1 MSPTRHA
8 TAPPFLR
15 DYALDPYCQ
24 LVGNISLTREV
35 FRRPREDPHAPPV
48 ILIHEIPTIN
58 QTTVNLGNL
67 IHRRGFTVVLPSLI
81 GTPVERNPRA
91 QARRDFASMCM
102 SAMFGAL
109 AYNRTAPI
117 VDWLRG
123 LARRESALA
132 GGRSV
137 AVIGMC
143 FSGGFALATIL
154 EDRVAAAVMSQ
165 PALPFIVGSDLG
177 LSPADLATVK
187 DKVGRGSCV
196 RILRYSRDWKS
207 PRSRFDRVEC
217 EFPDSERVEIQ
228 TENRADHSVLRDGIG
243 LPRGT
248 DLGDALQGTL
258 DFLDDHLKSPAERA
272 GRQGG

>member
-1 MSPTRHA
+1 MSPDRHA

-15 DYALDPYCQ
+15 DYQPDPYCQ
-24 LVGNISLTREV
+24 LVGNVGLTREV
-35 FRRPREDPHAPPV
+35 FRRPNTGPPV

-58 QTTVNLGNL
+58 QGTVNLGSL
-67 IHRRGFTVVLPSLI
+67 IYDRGFTVVLPSLV
-81 GTPVERNPRA
+81 GTPVARNPRG
-91 QARRDFASMCM
+91 QARRDFASMCI

-132 GGRSV
+132 GDRSV
-137 AVIGMC
+137 AVVGMC

-177 LSPADLATVK
+177 LSRSDLATVK
-187 DKVGRGSCV
+187 DKVGRGSCI
-196 RILRYSRDWKS
+196 RILRYNQDWKS
-207 PRSRFDRVEC
+207 PRSRFARVEC
-217 EFPDSERVEIQ
+217 EFPDSERVEIK
-228 TENRADHSVLRDGIG
+228 TNNRADHSVLRDGIG

-248 DLGDALQGTL
+248 DLGNALQETL
-258 DFLDDHLKSPAERA
+258 DFLEVQLKSPVNLT